1 MAGYVDFKRMGA
13 PPIPVVQIEFVAL
26 AGGREVGSGY
36 IPIPGELGFA
46 THLAAE
52 FAKTTAAKRFE
63 KYPLSAKIE
72 IYLRIFIFAQS
83 FQN

>member
-52 FAKTTAAKRFE
+52 FAKRFE
-63 KYPLSAKIE
+63 KYPRSAKIE